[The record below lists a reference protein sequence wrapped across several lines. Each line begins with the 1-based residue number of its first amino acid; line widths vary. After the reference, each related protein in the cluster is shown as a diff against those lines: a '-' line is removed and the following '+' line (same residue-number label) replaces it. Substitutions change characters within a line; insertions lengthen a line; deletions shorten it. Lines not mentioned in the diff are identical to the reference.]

1 MAGGNTQNYKNTI
14 VKLTLTDNRI
24 KIKAAKFL
32 QNRIDKIL
40 DSKLSYVEDN
50 SYATK
55 YSRARHN

>member
-40 DSKLSYVEDN
+40 DSKLSP
-50 SYATK
+50 K
-55 YSRARHN
+55 F